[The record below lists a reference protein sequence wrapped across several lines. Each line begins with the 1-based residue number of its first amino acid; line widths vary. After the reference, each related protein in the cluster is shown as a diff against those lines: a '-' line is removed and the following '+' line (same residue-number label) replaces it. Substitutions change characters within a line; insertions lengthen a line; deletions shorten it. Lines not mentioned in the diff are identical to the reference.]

1 MLILTIFVLRLMN
14 VAVLF
19 IIFHMLYKNRVNK
32 AGKKPCIYTH
42 RNNVNTHKF
51 IVNTTRTKM
60 SEQQTTKQ
68 RNQIKSGNA
77 QRHTSNHFLLSQ

>member
-1 MLILTIFVLRLMN
+1 MN

-42 RNNVNTHKF
+42 RNNVNTQIYSKYHKNEN
-51 IVNTTRTKM
+51 VRAADNKAK
-60 SEQQTTKQ
+60 EP
-68 RNQIKSGNA
+68 N
-77 QRHTSNHFLLSQ
+77 